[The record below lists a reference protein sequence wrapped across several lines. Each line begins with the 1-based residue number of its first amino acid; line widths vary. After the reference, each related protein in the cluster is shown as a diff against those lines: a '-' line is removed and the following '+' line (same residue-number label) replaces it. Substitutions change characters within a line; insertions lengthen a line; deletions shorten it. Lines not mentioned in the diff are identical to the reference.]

1 MCSQLGSAAEMTR
14 RRLANRRP
22 AVLVGVEHQGAVF
35 TVCAGLYSGGQV
47 GEVFVSGARSGSD
60 LAALVDDGAVLASI
74 ALQYGAPLEVLA
86 RAMGRHNN
94 RTPASVL
101 GCALDRV
108 VELLD
113 EERG

>member
-1 MCSQLGSAAEMTR
+1 MTR
-14 RRLANRRP
+14 RRLPDRRN
-22 AVLVGVEHQGAVF
+22 AVLVDVEHQGSAF
-35 TVCAGLYSGGQV
+35 TVSAGLYSAGQV
-47 GEVFVSGARSGSD
+47 GELFVSGARSGSD
-60 LAALVDDGAVLASI
+60 LAALVDDAAVLASI

-86 RAMGRHNN
+86 GAMGRHGD